1 MFHVKHPEPRHDSNG
16 VPQGVSNSRGPGGAD
31 LVRHGGS
38 AHGLGPPDWTRIRA
52 TGHWLERAQRR
63 NEARLGFA
71 DDEVLHVSTAAS
83 GLRPPAP
90 AAVHPS
96 LGEAITNDA
105 VLGNDLRL
113 VHVRRRGGESLVGCR
128 SGYDQDGSSAHPLRL
143 RRRVAPWLPR
153 WIRAKGLLRLPP
165 PRSRRVGER
174 TKRVRPNPWRSVM
187 AAS

>member
-1 MFHVKHPEPRHDSNG
+1 AHGSQRAPPWVRSP
-16 VPQGVSNSRGPGGAD
+16 RGPGGAER
-31 LVRHGGS
+31 VRQGGS

-113 VHVRRRGGESLVGCR
+113 VHVRRRG
-128 SGYDQDGSSAHPLRL
+128 
-143 RRRVAPWLPR
+143 RRVARWLPLR
-153 WIRAKGLLRLPP
+153 IRPGR
-165 PRSRRVGER
+165 
-174 TKRVRPNPWRSVM
+174 
-187 AAS
+187 